1 MVGCLLHQLS
11 TQLTTNKIRD
21 VISAT
26 EVDAGKTSALASHF
40 TRSRVY
46 TLGTRHNAAALQTS
60 HKDRTHQLID
70 QSRTVPPYCV
80 EAMDRRSVYSR
91 SVLAPDPDAS
101 EDSRSQVQAYLR
113 EFVLEFRLDNAFIY
127 RYEL

>member
-1 MVGCLLHQLS
+1 MPEKPRLWKS
-11 TQLTTNKIRD
+11 TLRGHAYIGTLR
-21 VISAT
+21 
-26 EVDAGKTSALASHF
+26 
-40 TRSRVY
+40 TRR
-46 TLGTRHNAAALQTS
+46 NAATLQTS
-60 HKDRTHQLID
+60 HKDRTHRLLD
-70 QSRTVPPYCV
+70 QSRIVSPYHS

-127 RYEL
+127 RYELYSKSQELLLIVLQRSTS